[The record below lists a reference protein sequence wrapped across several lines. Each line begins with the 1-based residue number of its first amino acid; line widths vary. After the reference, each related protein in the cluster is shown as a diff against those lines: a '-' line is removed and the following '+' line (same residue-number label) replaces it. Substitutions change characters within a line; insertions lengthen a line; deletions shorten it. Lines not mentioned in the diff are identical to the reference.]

1 MSAEQRSPDPDPSL
15 DDASGA
21 VDAGSTT
28 PSSGN
33 AVRSVELE
41 FRSEPR
47 SDDDRPRAAPA
58 ESLPDRIERQRLR
71 LQVAALE
78 RELRASERRR
88 RSIVTRYE
96 QLLAE
101 RTGNGDES
109 TASDDATATALLKR
123 ILERRR

>member
-1 MSAEQRSPDPDPSL
+1 M
-15 DDASGA
+15 
-21 VDAGSTT
+21 
-28 PSSGN
+28 
-33 AVRSVELE
+33 
-41 FRSEPR
+41 
-47 SDDDRPRAAPA
+47 
-58 ESLPDRIERQRLR
+58 ERQRLR